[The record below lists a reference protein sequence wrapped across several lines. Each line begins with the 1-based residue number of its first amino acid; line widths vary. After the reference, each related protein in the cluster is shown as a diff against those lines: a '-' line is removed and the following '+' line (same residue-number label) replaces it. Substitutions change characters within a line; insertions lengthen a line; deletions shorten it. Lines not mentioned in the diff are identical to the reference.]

1 MAPHFFWP
9 AKIVSPVRGSTERGG
24 GSLRFIKRPAG
35 LRTWRQP
42 SPGDLRGRSEAGR
55 VLSAFAYPKLLIR
68 HIIGARMERGAYRII
83 DANFNRARE
92 AARAIEEFC
101 RFALNSVPL
110 TERAKQLRH
119 ELSASVGR
127 LDAGRLIASRDT
139 AGDVGVGARVNA
151 QLERGTLEDSL
162 TAACKRLSEALRVL
176 TEVIRVHDQPL
187 AQSIEKL
194 RYASYTLEKDIVL
207 FSRTSE
213 KYRRVRLYLVIT
225 SDLPAEVL
233 CLTGKCAAA
242 GADCIQLRAKNMP
255 DDRLFALAAEFVKLC
270 RDKGALSVIND
281 RTDIAV
287 AAGADGV
294 HLGQNDLPI
303 EQARALQ
310 LAPLIIG
317 KSTHALDQL
326 RAACQEN
333 PTYVALGPVF
343 VTGTKPDVP
352 AVGLE
357 YVSQA
362 QNVLAG
368 TGVGHVAIGGITLD
382 NVEQVLRA
390 GARAIAVCA
399 AVMKAPD
406 PASACRALKEKVER
420 IVEC

>member
-1 MAPHFFWP
+1 
-9 AKIVSPVRGSTERGG
+9 
-24 GSLRFIKRPAG
+24 
-35 LRTWRQP
+35 
-42 SPGDLRGRSEAGR
+42 
-55 VLSAFAYPKLLIR
+55 
-68 HIIGARMERGAYRII
+68 MERGAYRII

-101 RFALNSVPL
+101 RFALNSAPL

-119 ELSASVGR
+119 ELSACIGR

-139 AGDVGVGARVNA
+139 TGDVGVGTRVDA

-187 AQSIEKL
+187 AQSIERL

-225 SDLPAEVL
+225 SELPAEVL
-233 CLTGKCAAA
+233 SLTGKCAGA
-242 GADCIQLRAKNMP
+242 GADCIQLRVKGMT
-255 DDRLFALAAEFVKLC
+255 DDKLFALAAEFVKMC

-294 HLGQNDLPI
+294 HLGQNDLPV
-303 EQARALQ
+303 ERARALQ

-317 KSTHALDQL
+317 KSTHGLDQL

-333 PTYVALGPVF
+333 PTYVVLGPVF
-343 VTGTKPDVP
+343 ATGTKPDVP

-362 QNVLAG
+362 QAVLAG
-368 TGVGHVAIGGITLD
+368 TGLGHVAIGGITLD
-382 NVEQVLRA
+382 NVEDVLRA

-399 AVMKAPD
+399 AVMKAAD
-406 PASACRALKEKVER
+406 PAAACRALKEKIEG
-420 IVEC
+420 IVECRMPNADL